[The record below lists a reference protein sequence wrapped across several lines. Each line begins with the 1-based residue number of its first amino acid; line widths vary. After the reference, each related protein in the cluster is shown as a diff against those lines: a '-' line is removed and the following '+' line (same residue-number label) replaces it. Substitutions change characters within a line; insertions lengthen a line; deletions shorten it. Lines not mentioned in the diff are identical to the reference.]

1 MPTYTFK
8 DINTGE
14 LSEHKF
20 PMKDHT
26 DFKKKNPHLEQVINY
41 TPSIGDPVRLGI
53 TTTDNGFK
61 EVLSK
66 IHEQSGYGS
75 TLGQNL
81 SRAKTGIRNAI
92 PTVGHKK

>member
-1 MPTYTFK
+1 MPTYIFK
-8 DINTGE
+8 DKETGE
-14 LSEHKF
+14 ISEHKF
-20 PMKDHT
+20 RMTEHT
-26 DFKKKNPHLEQVINY
+26 EFKKKNPHLEQVINY

>member
-1 MPTYTFK
+1 MPTYKFRN
-8 DINTGE
+8 INTGE
-14 LSEHKF
+14 FSEHK
-20 PMKDHT
+20 MRMTEHS
-26 DFKKKNPHLEQVINY
+26 DFKKNNPDLEQIIDY

-53 TTTDNGFK
+53 KTTDNGFK

-75 TLGQNL
+75 KLREKL

-92 PTVGHKK
+92 PTVSHKN